1 MGYTMKAE
9 TVSKWL
15 DTLKADIS
23 NAEAVL
29 NGIRNAGEED
39 EALRK
44 AEVEMKMSY
53 IELSHL
59 YETLKEGGY

>member
-1 MGYTMKAE
+1 MKSE
-9 TVSKWL
+9 MVSKWL
-15 DTLKADIS
+15 DTLKADIG

-39 EALRK
+39 ESLCNAII
-44 AEVEMKMSY
+44 EMKTSY
-53 IELSHL
+53 VSLTHL

>member
-23 NAEAVL
+23 SAEAVL
-29 NGIRNAGEED
+29 DGIKNAGEED
-39 EALRK
+39 EELCK
-44 AEVEMKMSY
+44 AIAEMKTSY
-53 IELSHL
+53 VALSHL